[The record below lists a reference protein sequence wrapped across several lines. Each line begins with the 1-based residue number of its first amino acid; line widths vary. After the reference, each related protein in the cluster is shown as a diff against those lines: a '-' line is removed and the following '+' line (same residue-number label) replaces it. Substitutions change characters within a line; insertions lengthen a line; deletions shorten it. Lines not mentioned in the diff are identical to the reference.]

1 MRSIRK
7 AAKDYLESYSPSD
20 RSTFVLDGRSAF
32 WYGICTGLGLPLVGV
47 VGRKLGM
54 NADMLALLMSAQFLG
69 LLLNLW
75 LGHLARCGD
84 LVAYVFWPGFLARAS
99 LALVALVASPWAF
112 LAVMA
117 FYFVVSNLGGPAY
130 SAIMRLNYSDRN
142 RGRAMGHIRVML
154 QSVSA
159 ACSLAAGF
167 FLQAWPLGFRILFPI
182 AAAAGVTSS
191 LIFRRVKPLRRSSE
205 NEASGAVLGAA
216 PGSVQGGAP
225 NQAGFRDSLALL
237 ARDRRFL
244 VFMAIIFIVG
254 FPDKMLISLEPIR
267 LVDELGVGY
276 GAAGL
281 VLGAVPLAAAV
292 LGYVLCS
299 RLAGK
304 IDPFLLLAATTILLA
319 SRQLGFALATSPAHL
334 FPGVFL
340 GGISNA
346 GWDLL
351 PLFAVILFTDEE
363 RLGLYMGLYFTLI
376 GVRGIIGPAVGTWL
390 YQSVGLSISS
400 IYALSAYIEAAGAVL
415 LLVFRAVWKGPSHPR
430 FSGPSKA

>member
-7 AAKDYLESYSPSD
+7 AAKDYLGSYSPSD
-20 RSTFVLDGRSAF
+20 RSTLVLDGRSAF

-54 NADMLALLMSAQFLG
+54 NADMLAILMSAQFVG

-75 LGHLARCGD
+75 LGHLARYGD
-84 LVAYVFWPGFLARAS
+84 LVAYVFWPSFLARAS
-99 LALVALVASPWAF
+99 LALVAFAASPWAF

-117 FYFVVSNLGGPAY
+117 FYYVVSNLGGPAY
-130 SAIMRLNYSDRN
+130 SSIMGLNYSDRN

-167 FLQAWPLGFRILFPI
+167 FLQAWPWGFRILFPI
-182 AAAAGVTSS
+182 AAAAGVASS
-191 LIFRRVKPLRRSSE
+191 LIFRRVKPMRRAME
-205 NEASGAVLGAA
+205 NEARGEAS
-216 PGSVQGGAP
+216 
-225 NQAGFRDSLALL
+225 FRGSLALL

-267 LVDELGVGY
+267 LVDELGAGY
-276 GAAGL
+276 GAAGF

-304 IDPFLLLAATTILLA
+304 VDPFLLLAATTILLA

-334 FPGVFL
+334 VPGAFL

-390 YQSVGLSISS
+390 YQSVGLSISG

-415 LLVFRAVWKGPSHPR
+415 LLVFRAVWKGPSLPR